1 MTVPVEMMQQ
11 MLIEVQRMNAENM
24 QALMRQNFESL
35 SQLVNTKQAPVTMTD
50 TRGIGRPIIFKGDEH
65 KWAEWKAKLLAYLR
79 VIAPKSDEVIDW
91 ACKNTTAILETD
103 VDLKYGDQSPDV
115 MKYSANLYSI
125 LLSCTEDDPFR
136 ICHSVKEGNGLE
148 ALRLLH
154 RRYEPRTPGTKR
166 ALLKA
171 IINNG
176 QAKKAEDIEKNVMH
190 VEELMKKY
198 EVMSGTPLPEDLRV
212 TVIIDLCVKDLREHL
227 ELTTREMAYKEVRE
241 EIMSYVERKR
251 NAFSMDLKAMDV
263 DELGLNGGGSMWW
276 GGTEDNSENWEYY
289 DNEVYS
295 LGGWNK
301 GYGKKGGFK
310 GFGKSGGKG
319 GGGYKG
325 DVKGSYKGDSKGG
338 KGSFSKGDGKGKGGF
353 NGYCH
358 WCSEWGHSQ
367 SRCKAKDEF
376 MDNNRKEKG
385 YGKGGP
391 YYKSNSA
398 DNVETHKDALE
409 NLEAKGGFR
418 ALCSL
423 EHRRC
428 CGLQCQGVVSAKV
441 SANRFAALQSEDEED
456 DHDTKAL
463 GNSPPGLVLGD
474 FVTYIGKKTKA
485 NQQKRAAK
493 TAQKSIT
500 IDSLTNHLRDIDS
513 LDELN
518 TVDMNQKTNGLWITV
533 DSGASE
539 NVIAEGMAPG
549 VKTVPSSGSRN
560 GVQYVA
566 ANGMA
571 MPNRGEQHIQVL
583 TEEGHQ
589 CTLNM
594 QVTDVKKA
602 LMSVARVCD
611 AGHEVL
617 FTAKGGE
624 IHHLES
630 GQVTKF
636 NRVDNVYRL
645 QVGVVSPPVFS
656 RPGSM

>member
-1 MTVPVEMMQQ
+1 M
-11 MLIEVQRMNAENM
+11 
-24 QALMRQNFESL
+24 
-35 SQLVNTKQAPVTMTD
+35 
-50 TRGIGRPIIFKGDEH
+50 
-65 KWAEWKAKLLAYLR
+65 
-79 VIAPKSDEVIDW
+79 
-91 ACKNTTAILETD
+91 
-103 VDLKYGDQSPDV
+103 
-115 MKYSANLYSI
+115 
-125 LLSCTEDDPFR
+125 
-136 ICHSVKEGNGLE
+136 
-148 ALRLLH
+148 
-154 RRYEPRTPGTKR
+154 
-166 ALLKA
+166 
-171 IINNG
+171 
-176 QAKKAEDIEKNVMH
+176 
-190 VEELMKKY
+190 
-198 EVMSGTPLPEDLRV
+198 
-212 TVIIDLCVKDLREHL
+212 
-227 ELTTREMAYKEVRE
+227 
-241 EIMSYVERKR
+241 
-251 NAFSMDLKAMDV
+251 
-263 DELGLNGGGSMWW
+263 
-276 GGTEDNSENWEYY
+276 
-289 DNEVYS
+289 
-295 LGGWNK
+295 
-301 GYGKKGGFK
+301 
-310 GFGKSGGKG
+310 
-319 GGGYKG
+319 
-325 DVKGSYKGDSKGG
+325 
-338 KGSFSKGDGKGKGGF
+338 
-353 NGYCH
+353 
-358 WCSEWGHSQ
+358 
-367 SRCKAKDEF
+367 
-376 MDNNRKEKG
+376 
-385 YGKGGP
+385 
-391 YYKSNSA
+391 
-398 DNVETHKDALE
+398 
-409 NLEAKGGFR
+409 
-418 ALCSL
+418 
-423 EHRRC
+423 
-428 CGLQCQGVVSAKV
+428 
-441 SANRFAALQSEDEED
+441 
-456 DHDTKAL
+456 
-463 GNSPPGLVLGD
+463 
-474 FVTYIGKKTKA
+474 TYIGKKTKA

-539 NVIAEGMAPG
+539 NVIADGMAPG